1 MSGRIQYFL
10 YLDEIIDIQLRLI
23 RHFYYLYI
31 LNFHNMLGANLK
43 FLRKLKGL
51 SQQDLAKALSLPRTT
66 LGDYERSHTEP
77 NLLMLKKISK
87 YFDVSLDQL
96 IRG

>member
-1 MSGRIQYFL
+1 MF
-10 YLDEIIDIQLRLI
+10 
-23 RHFYYLYI
+23 
-31 LNFHNMLGANLK
+31 NMLGANLK

-96 IRG
+96 IRGKLNKSNVNIGRGDDL